1 MMKSTAML
9 RNILAKFLVLAMVLT
24 LVGVASP
31 NTTVQAA
38 AKPVI
43 SKTTGS
49 VLVGKKLDLDV
60 KNQVKGATYT
70 WKSSNTKIATV
81 DKKGVVTG
89 KKKGTATIAVTVK
102 TSKVTYKLTSKV
114 TVRTPATSV
123 AVSNKVTALN
133 AGQSYT
139 LKTTIKPATSNDV
152 ITWKSSDA
160 KVIKVDAKGKLT
172 AVKAGSATVTGK
184 TLSGKSVKLAVK
196 VTDKAGTVT
205 TQKEL
210 NRLLGSGAAQI
221 TLKSEAEATF
231 AVNVGTYTGQA
242 IAVNAPKADI
252 VNNGTFKSIEIK
264 AIKASTWTENA
275 TGNAI
280 IVTAPEARIIVAE
293 KASADIVVNNATTT
307 LKLENNGTVKSLKL
321 EKAASVE
328 VSGTSKTQ
336 IPVEANASGVKLTSS
351 IPLNLTASEK
361 ITLKLLPGAESTKV
375 TATTESAVPAVE
387 GNIKIVVTVGTGA
400 DATTKEV
407 SGEGYTG
414 GTTPGTSGGGSIPT
428 TPSLVTETITGVAA
442 EGGYVYKL
450 PVAYTSLE
458 KVTVVYDKNYDVTK
472 GMLTEL
478 GRLLNSSADKIK
490 FWNGIE
496 AYNYT
501 IDESKG
507 ITARF
512 EKTASA
518 DTKKITFN
526 GGDLN
531 GKSYEIKVTPVSE
544 SDAKVTVTGA
554 KGTYEFT
561 KNGNNELSITT
572 STSLQLSFNVS
583 YYK

>member
-81 DKKGVVTG
+81 DKNGVVTG
-89 KKKGTATIAVTVK
+89 KKKGTATVSVTVK

-123 AVSNKVTALN
+123 AVNNKVTALN

-139 LKTTIKPATSNDV
+139 LKTTIKPATSNDA

-172 AVKAGSATVTGK
+172 AVKAGNATVTGK

-210 NRLLGSGAAQI
+210 NSLLGSGAAQV

-231 AVNVGTYTGQA
+231 TVNVGTYTGQA
-242 IAVNAPKADI
+242 IVINAPKADV

-264 AIKASTWTENA
+264 AIKASTWTENV

-280 IVTAPEARIIVAE
+280 TVTAPEARIIVAE
-293 KASADIVVNNATTT
+293 KASADIVVNNATTA
-307 LKLENNGTVKSLKL
+307 LKLENNGTVNSLKL

-400 DATTKEV
+400 DTTTKEV
-407 SGEGYTG
+407 TGEGYAG
-414 GTTPGTSGGGSIPT
+414 GTTPGTGGGGSTPT
-428 TPSLVTETITGVAA
+428 TPTPTPNTATVTGTELSY
-442 EGGYVYKL
+442 GYEYKL
-450 PVAYTSLE
+450 PVSVQKVNKITVEYAGISYQVEVETLSAFKAFLNDPGTSYTKWLN
-458 KVTVVYDKNYDVTK
+458 TTK
-472 GMLTEL
+472 T
-478 GRLLNSSADKIK
+478 
-490 FWNGIE
+490 
-496 AYNYT
+496 
-501 IDESKG
+501 
-507 ITARF
+507 
-512 EKTASA
+512 EKTYSGQKVLVEGYADSTSKIVTFVGGLLDGRRYLISISEQGYVSIQRLNDKGQTIASYSIHTND
-518 DTKKITFN
+518 DTTLIIQGT
-526 GGDLN
+526 
-531 GKSYEIKVTPVSE
+531 
-544 SDAKVTVTGA
+544 TGA
-554 KGTYEFT
+554 LKFHIEY
-561 KNGNNELSITT
+561 
-572 STSLQLSFNVS
+572 
-583 YYK
+583 